1 VLVVLRIAHQG
12 HLRAPLPDGAELH
25 AETVGRI
32 DGAAAA
38 AAVREAARAGSL
50 HLYALRE
57 ESLCL
62 SSRSEV
68 YSSPDNSLTAKSRV
82 PL

>member
-1 VLVVLRIAHQG
+1 MLVVLRIAHQG

-32 DGAAAA
+32 DGAA